1 MATCQAMVQT
11 APRKLEL
18 RALEI
23 PEIGADDALLRVEA
37 CGICGTDY
45 ELYDGA
51 FPFLKLPLIPGHEP
65 VGIIE
70 RIGADA
76 VQRWGVREGDRVAV
90 EPKVACGGCRHC
102 LSGNHRLCDAPGSL
116 SYGVTGL
123 AMAPGL
129 WGGYATHMRLAP
141 GSVVHKISAAI
152 APHLA
157 VMFNPLAAGI
167 RWAVRM
173 PGTTI
178 GDKVLILGPG
188 QRGLASV
195 IAAREAGA
203 AMIAVTG
210 LARDGAKLALAREF
224 GATHTIDVS
233 QQDPVAAV
241 RDITGG
247 EMADVAVDVAAFD
260 PTTVLQAIAA
270 VRPGGTVVL
279 AAAKGTNPVKELLS
293 DQIVNRDLRILG
305 ARGVDYTSYALAV
318 RMIESGRYPLAK
330 MHTHAVPLERASY
343 AIDLLAGRVPGQSAI
358 HVAII
363 P

>member
-1 MATCQAMVQT
+1 MATARAMVQT
-11 APRKLEL
+11 APKTLEL
-18 RALEI
+18 REFEI
-23 PEIGADDALLRVEA
+23 PETGADDALLRVEA

-51 FPFLKLPLIPGHEP
+51 LPMLKLPLIPGHEP

-70 RIGADA
+70 RIGSIAA
-76 VQRWGVREGDRVAV
+76 RNWGVREGDRVAV
-90 EPKVACGGCRHC
+90 EPKVACGACRYC
-102 LSGNHRLCDAPGSL
+102 LSGRHRLCSAPGST
-116 SYGVTGL
+116 SYGITPL

-141 GSVVHKISAAI
+141 HSVVHKLSIRI
-152 APHLA
+152 APRIA
-157 VMFNPLAAGI
+157 VLFNPLAAGI
-167 RWAVRM
+167 RWAVQM

-188 QRGLASV
+188 QRGLTSV

-203 AMIAVTG
+203 ALIAVTG
-210 LARDGAKLALAREF
+210 LARDRAKLALAREF

-247 EMADVAVDVAAFD
+247 EMMDVVVDVAAAD
-260 PTTVLQAIAA
+260 PYTVVEAIAA

-279 AAAKGTNPVKELLS
+279 AAAKGVNPVKELLS
-293 DQIVNRDLRILG
+293 DQIVNREIRILG
-305 ARGVDYTSYALAV
+305 ARGVDYSSYALAV
-318 RMIESGRYPLAK
+318 GMIESGRYPLEK
-330 MHTHAVPLERASY
+330 MHTHAIPLPRAAY
-343 AIDLLAGRVPGQSAI
+343 ALDLLAGRVAGESAI
-358 HVAII
+358 HIAII

>member
-1 MATCQAMVQT
+1 MATTRAMVQT
-11 APRKLEL
+11 APKRLEP
-18 RALEI
+18 REFET

-51 FPFLKLPLIPGHEP
+51 FPALKLPLIPGHEP

-70 RIGADA
+70 RIGTVAA
-76 VQRWGVREGDRVAV
+76 QRWGVREGDRVAV
-90 EPKVACGGCRHC
+90 EPKVACGCCRYC
-102 LSGNHRLCDAPGSL
+102 LSGSHRLCGAPGST
-116 SYGVTGL
+116 SYGVTPL
-123 AMAPGL
+123 EMAPGL

-141 GSVVHKISAAI
+141 RSIVHKVSTRI
-152 APHLA
+152 APPIA

-167 RWAVRM
+167 RWAVQM

-178 GDKVLILGPG
+178 GDKVLVLGPG

-210 LARDGAKLALAREF
+210 LARDRAKLALAREL
-224 GATHTIDVS
+224 GATHTIDIS
-233 QQDPVAAV
+233 QQDPVAAI

-247 EMADVAVDVAAFD
+247 EMADVVVDVAALD
-260 PTTVLQAIAA
+260 PRTVVQAIEA

-279 AAAKGTNPVKELLS
+279 AAAKGANPVKELLS
-293 DQIVNRDLRILG
+293 DQIVNREVRILG
-305 ARGVDYTSYALAV
+305 ARGVDYRSYALAV
-318 RMIESGRYPLAK
+318 SVIESGRYPLEK
-330 MHTHAVPLERASY
+330 MHTHAVPLERAAY
-343 AIDLLAGRVPGQSAI
+343 AIDLLAGRVPGETAI